1 MFHQVLLSAH
11 VLPTHVL
18 PTHIIRAIVA
28 TLVLL
33 PVCAQAGPIIEY
45 QSVEGGWSATAAVL
59 NPSPIDRN
67 SDSAGRPVEPNPTGG
82 SVSSRPGS
90 IRSSARVGFD
100 LDRANNSFSVDGSL
114 SATGNGQT
122 DSAVRTVLSI
132 DLFVDFTVESDFD
145 DLVELVFS
153 VDGSI
158 PGLEDLA
165 ADAVLITDASLLGP
179 AGEFVFGLPANT
191 TEFSRTESFL
201 VRPGDSYRLITRVDI
216 ENRDPIS
223 GLHLDTA
230 GTFQL
235 TSNLAVQ
242 SVPEPWSLV
251 TLGFG
256 LLIISWRRRSLNTQ
270 KIA

>member
-1 MFHQVLLSAH
+1 MFHQVLHPQVLRAH
-11 VLPTHVL
+11 VL
-18 PTHIIRAIVA
+18 RAIVA
-28 TLVLL
+28 SLVLL

-45 QSVEGGWSATAAVL
+45 QSVEGGWSATASVL

-67 SDSAGRPVEPNPTGG
+67 SDSAGRPVEPNPIGG

-90 IRSSARVGFD
+90 IRSTARVGFD
-100 LDRANNSFSVDGSL
+100 LDQTNNTFSVNGSL

-122 DSAVRTVLSI
+122 DSGVRAVLSI
-132 DLFVDFTVESDFD
+132 ELFVDFTVESDLD

-179 AGEFVFGLPANT
+179 TGEFVFGLPANN

-201 VRPGDSYRLITRVDI
+201 VRPGDSYRLVTRVDI

-230 GTFQL
+230 GNFQL
-235 TSNLAVQ
+235 TSSLAVQ
-242 SVPEPWSLV
+242 SVPEPLSLAM
-251 TLGFG
+251 LGFG
-256 LLIISWRRRSLNTQ
+256 LLIIGWRRRSLDTQ
-270 KIA
+270 SIS